1 MDSIL
6 NSLNQTLFPGH
17 RIIRVN
23 GWDEADKYP
32 IPRDCEA
39 IFIDKD
45 PSSDYIY
52 MKMSDSNGG
61 TTTARYKITEEPIPK
76 FDPDKYISVDAFNA
90 FQEETRK
97 FQEDILNAIHS
108 LAKSNTSAE

>member
-23 GWDEADKYP
+23 GYDEADKYP

-61 TTTARYKITEEPIPK
+61 TTTARYKITEEPLK
-76 FDPDKYISVDAFNA
+76 N
-90 FQEETRK
+90 FQLSKEIIYT
-97 FQEDILNAIHS
+97 I
-108 LAKSNTSAE
+108 